1 MDNRIGFL
9 PPGLESLSADRQQAA
24 DPKAGALEQ
33 EQFLELMLTQ
43 LQNQDPLKPM
53 ESGEFLGDLAQFGTV
68 SGIGEL
74 KDSFTTLAAS
84 LQSSQALQASTMVG
98 RNVLIERDAVKLG
111 TQTEVPLALELPTP
125 ASEVRIVIADQAGQT
140 VRQFSLGAKDQGL
153 VNFEWDGLTNGGE
166 RAVPGIYTLKASA
179 ILDGASEAVP
189 TFIQAPVESVTLSRD
204 GQPPVL
210 NLTDIG
216 AVELGTIKRVL

>member
-1 MDNRIGFL
+1 MDNPIGFL
-9 PPGLESLSADRQQAA
+9 PAGLESLGIDRQRETA
-24 DPKAGALEQ
+24 PKAGTLQQ

-43 LQNQDPLKPM
+43 LRNQDPLKPM

-74 KDSFTTLAAS
+74 QESFSMLAAS

-98 RNVLIERDAVKLG
+98 RKVLVERDAVRLDD
-111 TQTEVPLALELPTP
+111 QTVIPLALDLPQP
-125 ASEVRIVIADQAGQT
+125 ASQVRVLVNDALGQT
-140 VRQFSLGAKDQGL
+140 VRQISLGEHDRGL
-153 VNFEWDGLTNGGE
+153 VNFTWDGLDDGGARALSGTYTIQAQGLFNGV
-166 RAVPGIYTLKASA
+166 A
-179 ILDGASEAVP
+179 EAVS

-216 AVELGTIKRVL
+216 AVDLGSIKRVL